1 MGKTFFLAIFIE
13 MNEKNSKSLTLFHNS
28 YPLLK
33 MQTLRKQSLV
43 KLSES
48 PKVFEKRNGDSK
60 EYASNVFNNKQLQKF
75 ISDKSFRQIQLCIEK
90 GTQIEASLADQIASA
105 MKSWAVSKGVTHYT
119 HWFQPLSGTTAEKH
133 ESFFDLDISGDQ
145 IEKFDGD
152 QLVQQIPN
160 ASSFPSGGI
169 RNTFEAR
176 GYTAWDSSSPA
187 FLFEK
192 TLCIPTIFVSYTGEA
207 LDYKTPFLKSLQK
220 LDDAAT
226 EICQYFDKNISKVTA
241 ILGWEQEYFLIDR
254 SLALTRPDL
263 ILTGRTLLG
272 HAPSKGQELNDHYFG
287 SIPSRVSDFLSELE
301 RECSLVGIPLKTKHN
316 EAAPSQYE
324 IAPVFEN
331 ANLAVDHN
339 TLLMDLMNKVA
350 YKHNFQVLF
359 HEKPFDKIN
368 GSGKHT
374 NWSLNTNSGINLL
387 SPGKT
392 PMSNLQFLSFFIN
405 TLAGVLN
412 HKDLIK
418 ASTVSASNDLR
429 IGVNEAPSSDLSIF
443 IGQYLL
449 GVLDDLE
456 NVSKGKLSP
465 EEKTDLKL
473 NVIGKIPEI
482 LLDNT
487 DRNRTSPIAFTGNKF
502 EFRTVGSKSNCSK
515 LITVLNAIVTEQLIG
530 FKIAVDKL
538 IESKKMK
545 KDDAIFNVLRETI
558 FSIKPELSKK
568 EKRIDHANQEATP
581 KILHSYITTKSMDLF
596 KNLEILSER
605 ELMARYQVD
614 LEAYISNIQI
624 ESRTLGDMARNHII
638 PTAIRYQNL
647 LITNIQGLKEIYGT
661 SYKKLASEQLIILE
675 QISDHIAGIN
685 EGVTLMINARK
696 RANAILDFHKRAIQY
711 ADTVIP
717 FLSDIRYQCDKLELT
732 VEDNLWPLAKYREM
746 FFVR

>member
-1 MGKTFFLAIFIE
+1 ME
-13 MNEKNSKSLTLFHNS
+13 
-28 YPLLK
+28 
-33 MQTLRKQSLV
+33 TLRKQILK

-48 PKVFEKRNGDSK
+48 PKVFEKRKGIPL

-75 ISDKSFRQIQLCIEK
+75 ISEKAFDQMQLCIEK
-90 GTQIEASLADQIASA
+90 GNQISPLLADQIASG
-105 MKSWAVSKGVTHYT
+105 MKAWAVSKGVTHYT

-133 ESFFDLDISGDQ
+133 ESFFDLNALGDQ

-176 GYTAWDSSSPA
+176 GYTAWDPSSPA
-187 FLFEK
+187 FLFEN

-226 EICQYFDKNISKVTA
+226 EICQYFDKNIDKVNAT
-241 ILGWEQEYFLIDR
+241 LGWEQEYFLIDR

-263 ILTGRTLLG
+263 MITGRTLLG

-287 SIPSRVSDFLSELE
+287 SIPTRVGDFLSELE
-301 RECSLVGIPLKTKHN
+301 RECSLVGIPIKTKHN
-316 EAAPSQYE
+316 EVAPSQYE

-339 TLLMDLMNKVA
+339 ILLMDLMNKVA
-350 YKHNFQVLF
+350 YKHNFKVLF
-359 HEKPFDKIN
+359 HEKPFNKIN

-374 NWSLNTNSGINLL
+374 NWSLNTDSGINLL

-405 TLAGVLN
+405 TIAGVFN

-418 ASTVSASNDLR
+418 ASTVSSSNDLR
-429 IGVNEAPSSDLSIF
+429 IGFNEAPSPNLSIF
-443 IGQYLL
+443 IGQHLMQ
-449 GVLDDLE
+449 VLDDLE

-487 DRNRTSPIAFTGNKF
+487 DRNRTAPIAFTGNKF
-502 EFRTVGSKSNCSK
+502 EFRMVGSKSNCSK
-515 LITVLNAIVTEQLIG
+515 LITVLNAIVTEQLVH
-530 FKIAVDKL
+530 FKTAVDKL
-538 IESKKMK
+538 IEAKEMK

-558 FSIKPELSKK
+558 SYIKPELSIEEKK
-568 EKRIDHANQEATP
+568 IDQNNPQSTP
-581 KILHSYITTKSMDLF
+581 KILPSYVSSKSIDLF
-596 KNLEILSER
+596 KNLDIFSER
-605 ELMARYQVD
+605 ELNARYQVD
-614 LEAYISNIQI
+614 LEAFISNIQI
-624 ESRTLGDMARNHII
+624 ESRTLGDMARNHVI
-638 PTAIRYQNL
+638 PTAIRYQNV
-647 LITNIQGLKEIYGT
+647 LIENIRGLKDIYGN
-661 SYKKLASEQLIILE
+661 SYHKLASEQLVILE
-675 QISDHIAGIN
+675 QISKYIEEIN

-696 RANAILDFHKRAIQY
+696 KANTITDFYKRAIQY
-711 ADTVIP
+711 SEIVKP
-717 FLSDIRYQCDKLELT
+717 FLSDIRYKCDKLELT

-746 FFVR
+746 LFVR